1 MTPEE
6 MRVGFDLRV
15 PPSEQEAVDLMLEE
29 WCNECDVT
37 IVWDQVSV
45 KHLTKNTHRLKQSC
59 STSLNCYH

>member
-45 KHLTKNTHRLKQSC
+45 THPTKNTHRLKQSR
-59 STSLNCYH
+59 STSLNCCH

>member
-15 PPSEQEAVDLMLEE
+15 PPSEQEAVDLLLEE

-45 KHLTKNTHRLKQSC
+45 SVRPKILIDSNSHVLGH
-59 STSLNCYH
+59 